1 MASRNCLYYSP
12 FKWNPWSVNIMTLCD
27 FISIWVSPPPS
38 FSCIFIL
45 RTKHFSSRKKSIG
58 DMVHR
63 WLLKT
68 AYTILLSN
76 ETLDQSISCLCDDF
90 LASEW
95 AFPPSFSCIF
105 IFRTIHFSSRKKSI
119 GDMVHIWILETA
131 YTIVLSKETLDLS
144 ISYLCKI
151 LLASEWALP
160 PLFSCI
166 FMFRTKHFLS

>member
-1 MASRNCLYYSP
+1 MFRTKYFSSRKKIYWRYGPYMASRNCLYYSP

-105 IFRTIHFSSRKKSI
+105 IFRTIHFSSRKKIYWRYGAYMDSRNCLYYCSFKRNPWSI
-119 GDMVHIWILETA
+119 NI
-131 YTIVLSKETLDLS
+131 
-144 ISYLCKI
+144 ISL
-151 LLASEWALP
+151 
-160 PLFSCI
+160 
-166 FMFRTKHFLS
+166 